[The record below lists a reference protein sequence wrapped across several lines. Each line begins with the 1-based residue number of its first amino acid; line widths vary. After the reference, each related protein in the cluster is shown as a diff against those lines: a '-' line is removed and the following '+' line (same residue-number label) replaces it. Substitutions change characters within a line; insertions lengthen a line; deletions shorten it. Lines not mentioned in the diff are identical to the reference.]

1 MVTGKMEQ
9 SLQWAGEE
17 QRALRGEAC
26 WSGAGLGWEPAWT
39 KKLLQEPQT
48 VAAAEVAEK
57 AHLAR
62 DNHQWLVGLGV

>member
-17 QRALRGEAC
+17 QSALRGEAC

-39 KKLLQEPQT
+39 KKLFQEPQT

-57 AHLAR
+57 A
-62 DNHQWLVGLGV
+62 Q